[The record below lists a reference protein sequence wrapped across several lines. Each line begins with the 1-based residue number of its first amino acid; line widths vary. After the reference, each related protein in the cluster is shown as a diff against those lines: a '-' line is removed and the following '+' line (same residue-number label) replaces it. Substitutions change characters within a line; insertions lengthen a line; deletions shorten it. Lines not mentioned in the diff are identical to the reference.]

1 MRVDGTGIND
11 IFKPN
16 TKTEIKG
23 QDTGRADTAA
33 KAGAVSYGEKS
44 HGVKATTVEKAFFS
58 WESELERLG
67 QAAAEI
73 DVEAIHQQMA
83 ILSNTLSESDLKHL
97 GEEGFS
103 LNDTQVETIVTVV
116 DKIKMELA
124 KGGMDI
130 SIFGDD
136 LSLEKLQ
143 AIAPNAGQAY
153 QMAADLR
160 QCSQEEAAYLVA
172 NEQEPTIENLYRA
185 QHSGSV
191 FPARE
196 QAPIPEDEGF
206 QKQIAAV
213 IARAGLP
220 VNETTM
226 GYGAMLLQ
234 KGAPLTPENVSYMQK
249 LMDQQL
255 PPDEEELRMAVSEA
269 VTEQKRPAEAYLV
282 AGYSAKDRAFAAS
295 QVMNEAT
302 EQEVAQLEQQGEP
315 VTIARL
321 EQLSRQ
327 REDSSTEQQNTG
339 KQESQRPA
347 REGTSGQDAGTISAR
362 RRLEEIRLVMTVEA
376 NYRLLRR
383 GISIETM
390 ELSQLVEELKGL
402 EQEYC
407 RELFGQQG
415 IEATEENT
423 ALFIETAQKTKEL
436 MQMPAYLLGRFLSD
450 PATILDMHQA
460 GRSQQAELTGS
471 QAPYEPSTGTR
482 APYEPL
488 ARAQASYETSM
499 TAPRADL
506 GDSIQKAFRNVD
518 DILQDLNLDTSD
530 SNRRAVRI
538 LAYNQME
545 LTTQNIRQV
554 KALDEKMQQ
563 VFQNLKPRVVMEMIR
578 EGVNPLRTDIDTLNA
593 KAGEIREQLDPGGE
607 ESYSRYLWQLEQR
620 GQVTEQERESY
631 IGIYRLLRQIEK
643 TDGAVIGAVANQGS
657 ELTLGNLLHAVRS
670 RRSRGMDVRVDETTG
685 AAEEI
690 KPDETA
696 IDRQIEAAYQ
706 TDCAKDALHSLSA
719 QSAET
724 LVENDSWQEMTPEQL
739 LEALLSSAASQ
750 EAEENQPWLEEYRQQ
765 LQQFAQNQDTEAAVL
780 RLLESYQ
787 LPVDTYHIQAVSRM
801 ISQRNATFRQLFGRE
816 RQERT
821 PDLKAVQQELLER
834 FSEAIKTPEEMAKA
848 QQELAETAEHVMDTM
863 LEEEEL
869 TSVDVRQ
876 LKIMRT
882 EISISTRM
890 SREETYAI
898 PVLIGDEMT
907 NVQLK
912 IVRGREK
919 RGMVDILLS
928 HQRLGKLEAHIQVT
942 ENRTEGFL
950 VSDRQETLDQ
960 LREQQETLQEQLKFS
975 EEWQVRLDYHC
986 QNTEMGAAGFGGG
999 QGQEEAGPDYEVQT
1013 SRLYGAAKSFMDA
1026 LMRL

>member
-11 IFKPN
+11 IFKAN

-23 QDTGRADTAA
+23 QDTGRADTAQ
-33 KAGAVSYGEKS
+33 KTGAISYGEKS
-44 HGVKATTVEKAFFS
+44 RGVKATTVEKAFFS

-67 QAAAEI
+67 QAASEI

-83 ILSNTLSESDLKHL
+83 ILSNTLSESDWQKL

-103 LNDTQVETIVTVV
+103 LNDTQVETIVTVM
-116 DKIKMELA
+116 DKIKVELA

-136 LSLEKLQ
+136 LSLEQIQ

-153 QMAADLR
+153 QMASDLR
-160 QCSQEEAAYLVA
+160 PCSQEEAAYLVA
-172 NEQEPTIENLYRA
+172 NRQEPTIENIYRA
-185 QHSGSV
+185 QHSGS
-191 FPARE
+191 
-196 QAPIPEDEGF
+196 IPKSTGQEFILEDEGF
-206 QKQIAAV
+206 RKQMAAV

-226 GYGAMLLQ
+226 GYGALILG
-234 KGAPLTPENVSYMQK
+234 KGAPLTPENISYMQK
-249 LMDQQL
+249 LMDKQL
-255 PPDEEELRMAVSEA
+255 PPEPQEVQMAVSEA
-269 VTEQKRPAEAYLV
+269 VTEQRRPEEAYLI
-282 AGYSAKDRAFAAS
+282 AGYSPKDRAISAN
-295 QVMNEAT
+295 QVIQEAT
-302 EQEVAQLEQQGEP
+302 EQAVEELERQGEP
-315 VTIARL
+315 VTIAQL

-327 REDSSTEQQNTG
+327 GQDSAQEQPSTG
-339 KQESQRPA
+339 KQDSQRPA
-347 REGTSGQDAGTISAR
+347 PEGAYAKEASQISAR

-390 ELSQLVEELKGL
+390 ELEQLVEELKGL
-402 EQEYC
+402 EQEYYK
-407 RELFGQQG
+407 ELLGQQG
-415 IEATEENT
+415 IEATEEDS
-423 ALFIETAQKTKEL
+423 ALFMETAQKTKEL

-450 PATILDMHQA
+450 PATILSMHQA
-460 GRSQQAELTGS
+460 GRSQQAELD
-471 QAPYEPSTGTR
+471 R
-482 APYEPL
+482 AQVPYEPL

-518 DILQDLNLDTSD
+518 DILQDLDLHTSD

-545 LTTQNIRQV
+545 ITTQNISQV

-563 VFQNLKPRVVMEMIR
+563 VFQNLKPKVVMEMIR
-578 EGVNPLRTDIDTLNA
+578 EGVNPLKEDIDTLNA
-593 KAGEIREQLDPGGE
+593 KAGEIMERLDPGGE
-607 ESYSRYLWQLEQR
+607 ESYSRYLWQMEQK
-620 GQVTEQERESY
+620 GQVTAQERESY

-643 TDGAVIGAVANQGS
+643 TDGAVLGALASQGN

-670 RRSRGMDVRVDETTG
+670 RRARGIDVKVDQDMG
-685 AAEEI
+685 AAEEV
-690 KPDETA
+690 KLDETA
-696 IDRQIEAAYQ
+696 IDRQVEAAYQ
-706 TDCAKDALHSLSA
+706 TDCAKDALHSLSS
-719 QSAET
+719 QGPVQ
-724 LVENDSWQEMTPEQL
+724 LLENDSWQEMTPEQL
-739 LEALLSSAASQ
+739 LEALLSSAPPQ
-750 EAEENQPWLEEYRQQ
+750 EAEENQARMEEYQQQ
-765 LQQFAQNQDTEAAVL
+765 LQQFAQNQNTEAAVL
-780 RLLESYQ
+780 KLLESYQ
-787 LPVDTYHIQAVSRM
+787 LPMDTYHIQAASRM
-801 ISQRNATFRQLFGRE
+801 VNKRNATFRQLFGRE
-816 RQERT
+816 NLERM
-821 PDLKAVQQELLER
+821 PDLKAVRQELLER
-834 FSEAIKTPEEMAKA
+834 FGEAIKTPEEMAKA
-848 QQELAETAEHVMDTM
+848 QQALAETAEHVMDTM

-890 SREETYAI
+890 SRDETYAI

-919 RGMVDILLS
+919 RGMVDILLN

-950 VSDRQETLDQ
+950 VSDRQETLEQ
-960 LREQQETLQEQLKFS
+960 LRGQQEALTEQLKFS
-975 EEWQVRLDYHC
+975 QEWQVRLDYYC
-986 QNTEMGAAGFGGG
+986 QDQDMGDMAFGKGRALD
-999 QGQEEAGPDYEVQT
+999 EAGADYEVQT
-1013 SRLYGAAKSFMDA
+1013 SRLYGVAKGFMDA
-1026 LMRL
+1026 LVRL